1 MNEEIPCITNK
12 GKMAKNEWY
21 TVYIKIRTV
30 LFPYLLTCIKKDTSV
45 LFKVTNI

>member
-1 MNEEIPCITNK
+1 MNEEIPCVTNE

-30 LFPYLLTCIKKDTSV
+30 LFPYFLFNLYKERYISSV
-45 LFKVTNI
+45 